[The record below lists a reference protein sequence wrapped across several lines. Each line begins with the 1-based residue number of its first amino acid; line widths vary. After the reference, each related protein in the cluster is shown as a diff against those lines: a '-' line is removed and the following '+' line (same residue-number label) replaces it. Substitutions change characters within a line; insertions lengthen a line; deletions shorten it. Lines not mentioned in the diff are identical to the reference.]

1 MGATDP
7 VLASDGIMEAGRAR
21 QLLTGA
27 LLIAMST
34 VAFETTVVGAALPS
48 IAGELQGIALYP
60 WVFSGYL
67 LTTTTTAPLYGK
79 MSDVF
84 GRRPLFFLGLT
95 IFTLGTFLCG
105 LSWKMPMLVIARLIQ
120 GVGAGAVMPLTLTV
134 MGDIYSIQDRVRV
147 QAVTSSMWGFF
158 SLIGPSVGALM
169 TQYVSW
175 RWVFW
180 SNLPLCLLSIMFL
193 GIYLKEKISRRVVT
207 IDYAG
212 AVTLTAGLVC
222 LLLVALEGGRSLP
235 WGSLEMYACITAGV
249 ALLVVFG
256 FVERRAPEPIL
267 PFAAF
272 RLRPV
277 AVGNA
282 GNVLVGLTNFV
293 LASFVPLLVQGV
305 RGDGATGTS
314 AVLTPLASAWSIT
327 AIVSGRIYLALGFRM
342 SAFLGTGTIALG
354 CIGLAMTGTNSP
366 LWVISLAMGVTGIGL
381 GLSSTAFLYA
391 PQGAVPWNQRG
402 AVTSSTQFARNIAGA
417 IGVAIGGGLLN
428 SRLLEAAEASG
439 ATRSEAGPLVSQ
451 LLSASNRA
459 QIDPVTAAKLTEI
472 LGSGLMTIITV
483 LAGISVAGTV
493 VMIAMARDLH
503 PAHVKTVEA
512 IPVHD

>member
-7 VLASDGIMEAGRAR
+7 APASDGIMEAGRAR

-27 LLIAMST
+27 LLVAMST
-34 VAFETTVVGAALPS
+34 VAFETNVVGAALPS
-48 IAGELQGIALYP
+48 IAGELEGIALFP

-67 LTTTTTAPLYGK
+67 LTMSTTAPLYGK

-105 LSWKMPMLVIARLIQ
+105 MAWNMPMLVIARLIQ
-120 GVGAGAVMPLTLTV
+120 GIGAGAVMPLTLTV

-147 QAVTSSMWGFF
+147 QAITSSMWGFF

-180 SNLPLCLLSIMFL
+180 SNLPLCLLSIMLL
-193 GIYLKEKISRRVVT
+193 GIYLKERISRRVVT

-212 AVTLTAGLVC
+212 AISLTVGMVC

-235 WGSLEMYACITAGV
+235 WGSPEMYACISVGV

-256 FVERRAPEPIL
+256 FVERRASEPIL

-282 GNVLVGLTNFV
+282 GNVLVGLTHFV

-327 AIVSGRIYLALGFRM
+327 AIVSGRIYLALGFRIA
-342 SAFLGTGTIALG
+342 AFLGTGTIAVG
-354 CIGLAMTGTNSP
+354 CIGLAMTGTTSP
-366 LWVISLAMGVTGIGL
+366 LWVIALAMGVTGIGL
-381 GLSSTAFLYA
+381 GLSTTAFLLA
-391 PQGAVPWNQRG
+391 PQVAVPWNQRG

-428 SRLLEAAEASG
+428 SRLIDAAEASG

-459 QIDPVTAAKLTEI
+459 QIDPVTAAKLTGI

-483 LAGISVAGTV
+483 LAVVSVAGTV
-493 VMIAMARDLH
+493 FMVAMARDPR
-503 PAHVKTVEA
+503 PADTKVVDA
-512 IPVHD
+512 VSVDD

>member
-7 VLASDGIMEAGRAR
+7 VPASDGIMEAGRPR

-27 LLIAMST
+27 LLVAMST

-48 IAGELQGIALYP
+48 IAGELQGFALYP

-105 LSWKMPMLVIARLIQ
+105 LAWNMPMLVISRLIQ

-147 QAVTSSMWGFF
+147 QAITSSMWGFF

-180 SNLPLCLLSIMFL
+180 SNLPLCLLSIVFL

-212 AVTLTAGLVC
+212 AFTLTAGLVC

-235 WGSLEMYACITAGV
+235 WGSPEMSACITAGV

-272 RLRPV
+272 RLPPV

-354 CIGLAMTGTNSP
+354 CVGLAMTGTNAP
-366 LWVISLAMGVTGIGL
+366 LWAVALAMGVTGIGL

-391 PQGAVPWNQRG
+391 PQVAVPWNQRG

-428 SRLLEAAEASG
+428 SRLIDAAEASG
-439 ATRSEAGPLVSQ
+439 ASQSEAGPLVSQ
-451 LLSASNRA
+451 LLSASDRA
-459 QIDPVTAAKLTEI
+459 QIDPVTVATLTGI

-483 LAGISVAGTV
+483 LAAISVAGTV
-493 VMIAMARDLH
+493 FMIALARDPS
-503 PAHVKTVEA
+503 PAGAKTVAA
-512 IPVHD
+512 ISVHD